1 MGAMVGT
8 QQHTV
13 AAGRNFVEVR
23 VDRKSQDS
31 TQPGP
36 KGRRPLFRRP

>member
-1 MGAMVGT
+1 MLGT

-23 VDRKSQDS
+23 ADRKLEDAPQV
-31 TQPGP
+31 GP
-36 KGRRPLFRRP
+36 RGGRRPFLKRP